1 MLLGCLIGDIE
12 CQVTSFSR
20 ALSPPYGWLMNQG
33 HLETCASDQWR
44 ETLRET
50 IIPFVLAGARL
61 GDDVLEVG
69 PGPGLTTELLRL
81 DVGHLT
87 AVELDADL
95 AADLVTRLAGTNVE
109 VINGDATE
117 LPFDDQQF
125 TAVVSCNMLHHIPTV
140 DLQNR
145 MFAEGARVLRAG
157 GLFVATDCVASDEL
171 AAFHHEDTYNPIDPA
186 TLHRRLTAAGFTT
199 IDIRTYDGGWAVH
212 AHLPVG

>member
-1 MLLGCLIGDIE
+1 MRAAEISGR
-12 CQVTSFSR
+12 SR
-20 ALSPPYGWLMNQG
+20 ADLTTKRGDESALRVIAHAPG
-33 HLETCASDQWR
+33 HPGDGHPGRQH
-44 ETLRET
+44 
-50 IIPFVLAGARL
+50 L

-69 PGPGLTTELLRL
+69 PGPGLTTELLRF

-95 AADLVTRLAGTNVE
+95 AADLATRLAGTNVE

-171 AAFHHEDTYNPIDPA
+171 AAFHHEDIYNPIDPA